1 MSEDGLGSMAV
12 ITRASKATA
21 LRSFEGS
28 AAGPQ
33 RLVPAAIGRGGL
45 ELWMAA

>member
-1 MSEDGLGSMAV
+1 MSEDGLGGMAI
-12 ITRASKATA
+12 ITGDFAA
-21 LRSFEGS
+21 LRSSFEGS

-45 ELWMAA
+45 EF